1 MSEPRTDPNVY
12 VVSDYSATGEGR
24 TVIVLITRARARR
37 DEEYNDYEVE
47 PSFDENYKY
56 TPGLEANTPEFRAL
70 REFSKEFG
78 GYMARGAEVLDR
90 NEFFHRFG
98 NHVPEYIYKMTDI
111 DGEHTPG
118 GFHYKSEIHYNFS

>member
-24 TVIVLITRARARR
+24 TVMVLITRARARR
-37 DEEYNDYEVE
+37 DEQHNDYEVE
-47 PSFDENYKY
+47 PGFTEDGYN
-56 TPGLEANTPEFRAL
+56 PGVEANTPEFRAL
-70 REFSKEFG
+70 REFSEEFG
-78 GYMARGAEVLDR
+78 GYMAMGAEVLDR

-111 DGEHTPG
+111 DGEYTPG

>member
-24 TVIVLITRARARR
+24 TVMVLITRARARR
-37 DEEYNDYEVE
+37 DEKHNDYEVE
-47 PSFDENYKY
+47 PSFTEDGYN
-56 TPGLEANTPEFRAL
+56 PGVEANTPEFRAL
-70 REFSKEFG
+70 REFSEEFG
-78 GYMARGAEVLDR
+78 GYMAMGAEVLDR

-111 DGEHTPG
+111 DGEYTPG

>member
-24 TVIVLITRARARR
+24 TVMVLITRARARR
-37 DEEYNDYEVE
+37 DEKHNDYEVE
-47 PSFDENYKY
+47 PSFTEDGYN
-56 TPGLEANTPEFRAL
+56 PGVEANTSEFRAL
-70 REFSKEFG
+70 REFSEEFG
-78 GYMARGAEVLDR
+78 GYMAMGAEVLDR

-111 DGEHTPG
+111 DGEYTPG

>member
-1 MSEPRTDPNVY
+1 MSDIKTDPNVY

-24 TVIVLITRARARR
+24 SVMVLITRARARR

-47 PSFDENYKY
+47 PSFTDGGYN
-56 TPGLEANTPEFRAL
+56 PGVESNTPAFRAL